1 LNCDNWLT
9 KDKMGNHNAIVGSV
23 AMLDRIT
30 NALSTG
36 RWLAVLG
43 ATVAFIVGC
52 YPAQTTRQWEEDVEL
67 GDGTLLTIDRSI
79 SFDKIGCDIGDSVP
93 CYRAGHER
101 LAFTDPYT
109 GRNITWQGVHR
120 IAAHM
125 DRVDGQYVLIARQT
139 ACNAPADKGQP
150 KWLVYVWT
158 TAGWGV
164 ATNPRLTGRVLP
176 SLAIDAARYK
186 ASADWVHLSIADKRH
201 IVERTGRNKYSGVI
215 DLDDHVIWCT

>member
-1 LNCDNWLT
+1 
-9 KDKMGNHNAIVGSV
+9 MGNHNAIVGSV

-43 ATVAFIVGC
+43 ALGSIYSRVLPRPDDAAVGGGRR
-52 YPAQTTRQWEEDVEL
+52 ARRWNLADHH
-67 GDGTLLTIDRSI
+67 RSI

-120 IAAHM
+120 IAAAHGP
-125 DRVDGQYVLIARQT
+125 RGWTVRPHRPANSLQRAGGQR
-139 ACNAPADKGQP
+139 PAEM
-150 KWLVYVWT
+150 
-158 TAGWGV
+158 AGLRLDHGRRGV